1 MTSVHFPSSDL
12 RRRETLLIYI
22 KAVCWPSLASKGRH
36 PPWARRATASFQGE
50 EAAEL
55 GLPGQVTY
63 EHDRGLPQGGPRT
76 LGILQALAEEREGAV
91 SMGVHLGQRETREC
105 WALRGNNHPSTPP
118 KARNQDPVR
127 QLSPGPLPPK

>member
-1 MTSVHFPSSDL
+1 MLHLDLAVWGAGGGIGEAVVLLPTDAKVMTLVHFPSSDL

-50 EAAEL
+50 EVAGL

-63 EHDRGLPQGGPRT
+63 EHD
-76 LGILQALAEEREGAV
+76 
-91 SMGVHLGQRETREC
+91 
-105 WALRGNNHPSTPP
+105 
-118 KARNQDPVR
+118 
-127 QLSPGPLPPK
+127 

>member
-1 MTSVHFPSSDL
+1 MLHLDLAVLGAGGGIGEAVVLLPTDAKVMTLVHFPSSDL

-50 EAAEL
+50 EVAGL

-63 EHDRGLPQGGPRT
+63 EHD
-76 LGILQALAEEREGAV
+76 
-91 SMGVHLGQRETREC
+91 
-105 WALRGNNHPSTPP
+105 
-118 KARNQDPVR
+118 
-127 QLSPGPLPPK
+127 